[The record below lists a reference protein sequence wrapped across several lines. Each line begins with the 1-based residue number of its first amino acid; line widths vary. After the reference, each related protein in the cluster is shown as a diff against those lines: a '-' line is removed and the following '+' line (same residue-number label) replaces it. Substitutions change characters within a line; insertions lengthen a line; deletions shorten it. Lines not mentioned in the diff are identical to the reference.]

1 MARGTFHGYVVS
13 LTCGMAAVAALGC
26 KEDRPTEPTIQTK
39 NADTPSEEAGLGR
52 LHHIVVIYPENHSF
66 DNLYGIPAR

>member
-26 KEDRPTEPTIQTK
+26 KTRRRRRRASAVFTT
-39 NADTPSEEAGLGR
+39 SW
-52 LHHIVVIYPENHSF
+52 
-66 DNLYGIPAR
+66 